1 MENYIKRYKIKLKT
15 LSPVFIG
22 SGKEINKKEYVYYR
36 NSQEVYIPDMNR
48 LFHDILK
55 RNLDNEYQQYL
66 MSENMPLLNWLK
78 SVGYSDS
85 EIKKLCN
92 IHMDCSDALENLN
105 RPIAIQQFVRDAY
118 GLPYIPGSS
127 LKGAIRT
134 CLLAEDIM
142 KNPEKY
148 DRVRRNV
155 INADPIYN
163 GRPVRK
169 FLSREI
175 KQAESLCFN
184 NLNCKDGKR
193 EDVLNDEMK
202 GVIISDS
209 KPLKY
214 KDLTLCQKVDIGLNG
229 GKNALNILRE
239 SLRTGVTI
247 EFDLSIDTKI
257 VSLTKADIEQAVQN
271 FYNMYKKVYVDK
283 FIKTTAEK
291 NTIYL
296 GGGCGYGTKTVMY
309 NLLTG
314 KSMLETVAK
323 IMNVRFR
330 KHGHNKD
337 VKNGVSP
344 HMLKCTNYCGNIVE
358 MGKCRIEISEES

>member
-1 MENYIKRYKIKLKT
+1 
-15 LSPVFIG
+15 
-22 SGKEINKKEYVYYR
+22 
-36 NSQEVYIPDMNR
+36 
-48 LFHDILK
+48 
-55 RNLDNEYQQYL
+55 
-66 MSENMPLLNWLK
+66 
-78 SVGYSDS
+78 
-85 EIKKLCN
+85 
-92 IHMDCSDALENLN
+92 MDCSDALEKLN
-105 RPIAIQQFVRDAY
+105 RQVAIQQFVKDAY

-142 KNPEKY
+142 KNPGKY
-148 DRVRRNV
+148 GRVKRNV
-155 INADPIYN
+155 TPI
-163 GRPVRK
+163 
-169 FLSREI
+169 FLGSKV
-175 KQAESLCFN
+175 KQTESLCFN
-184 NLNCKDGKR
+184 NLNCKEEK
-193 EDVLNDEMK
+193 EDALNDEMK
-202 GVIISDS
+202 GVIVSDS

-229 GKNALNILRE
+229 GKNVPNILRE
-239 SLRTGVTI
+239 SLRTGVTV

-296 GGGCGYGTKTVMY
+296 GGGCGYGTKTVIY
-309 NLLTG
+309 NLLGEERGT
-314 KSMLETVAK
+314 KVIA
-323 IMNVRFR
+323 RFMS
-330 KHGHNKD
+330 KKFSEHHYNKD
-337 VKNGVSP
+337 VKAGVSP

>member
-66 MSENMPLLNWLK
+66 ISENMPLLNWLK
-78 SVGYSDS
+78 SVGYNNY
-85 EIKKLCN
+85 EIKKFCN
-92 IHMDCSDALENLN
+92 IHMDCSDALEKLN
-105 RPIAIQQFVRDAY
+105 RQVAIQQFVKDAY

-148 DRVRRNV
+148 GRVRRNV
-155 INADPIYN
+155 TPI
-163 GRPVRK
+163 
-169 FLSREI
+169 FLGSKV
-175 KQAESLCFN
+175 KQTESLCFN
-184 NLNCKDGKR
+184 NLNCKEER
-193 EDVLNDEMK
+193 EDALNDEMK
-202 GVIISDS
+202 GVIVSDS

-229 GKNALNILRE
+229 GKNVPNILRE
-239 SLRTGVTI
+239 SLRAGVTA

-271 FYNMYKKVYVDK
+271 FYDMYKKVYVDK
-283 FIKTTAEK
+283 FIKIAAEK

-296 GGGCGYGTKTVMY
+296 GGGCGYGTKTVIY
-309 NLLTG
+309 NLLGEKRGT
-314 KSMLETVAK
+314 EVIA
-323 IMNVRFR
+323 RFMS
-330 KHGHNKD
+330 KKFSEHHYNKD
-337 VKNGVSP
+337 VEAGVSP
-344 HMLKCTNYCGNIVE
+344 RMLKCTNYCGNIVE